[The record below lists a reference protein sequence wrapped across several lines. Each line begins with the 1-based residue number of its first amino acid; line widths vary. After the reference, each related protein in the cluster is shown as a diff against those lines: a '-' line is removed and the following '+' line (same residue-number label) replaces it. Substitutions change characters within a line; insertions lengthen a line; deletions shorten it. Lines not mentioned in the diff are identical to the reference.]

1 MVVPYVQGVVVVAPD
16 VDTIVVAGVTYV
28 IHVSTTQDEKSIKH
42 DTMQRTKI
50 NIVTT
55 SFQTSIN
62 IIK

>member
-28 IHVSTTQDEKSIKH
+28 MHVSTTQDEKSIKH

-55 SFQTSIN
+55 SFIRVL
-62 IIK
+62 

>member
-28 IHVSTTQDEKSIKH
+28 MYVSTTQDEKSIKH

-55 SFQTSIN
+55 SFLVLTL
-62 IIK
+62 